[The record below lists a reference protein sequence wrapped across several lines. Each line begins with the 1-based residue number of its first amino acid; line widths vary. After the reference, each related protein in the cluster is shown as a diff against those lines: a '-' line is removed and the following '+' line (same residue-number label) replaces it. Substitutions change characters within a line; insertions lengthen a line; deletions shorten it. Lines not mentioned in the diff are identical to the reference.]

1 MSPAHSASVDPLV
14 PLSLL
19 EAVREAD
26 RPESDGEAEYA
37 PEFLNKRLGTTDTI
51 YAQIRRYNEAVR
63 RGHAIP
69 EAEVV
74 ALARLMGRRPDA
86 IELFRSAGIMIA
98 RTAYGRLSPLK
109 RGSVNLLPRIVAR
122 PIARRQA
129 QKLLARYFG
138 ARLNKSGPVLSMDVP
153 GGAPVSAGAD
163 EPGREYYDAAL
174 RELLALLTLT

>member
-1 MSPAHSASVDPLV
+1 MSVDPLV

-19 EAVREAD
+19 EALREAD

-51 YAQIRRYNEAVR
+51 YAQIRRYTEARR
-63 RGHAIP
+63 RGQPIP
-69 EAEVV
+69 EGEVV

-86 IELFRSAGIMIA
+86 IDVFRNAGITAA
-98 RTAYGRLSPLK
+98 RAAYGRLSAIK
-109 RGSVNLLPRIVAR
+109 RGSVNLLPRFVAR

-138 ARLNKSGPVLSMDVP
+138 ASLIKSGPALEMDIP
-153 GGAPVSAGAD
+153 ARAPVAVGAD

>member
-1 MSPAHSASVDPLV
+1 MSVDPLV

-37 PEFLNKRLGTTDTI
+37 PEFLNKRLGTTDTV
-51 YAQIRRYNEAVR
+51 YAQIRRYSEAVR
-63 RGHAIP
+63 RGQPID
-69 EAEVV
+69 EEEVV
-74 ALARLMGRRPDA
+74 ALARLIARRPDA
-86 IELFRSAGIMIA
+86 FELFRSAGAATA
-98 RTAYGRLSPLK
+98 RTAYGRLSAIK
-109 RGSVNLLPRIVAR
+109 RGSVNLLPRLVAR

-129 QKLLARYFG
+129 RKLLARYFG
-138 ARLNKSGPVLSMDVP
+138 AVLNRSGATLRMDVP
-153 GGAPVSAGAD
+153 ARAPVSAGAD

>member
-1 MSPAHSASVDPLV
+1 MSPASITSVDPLV

-26 RPESDGEAEYA
+26 RPDGDGEAEYA
-37 PEFLNKRLGTTDTI
+37 PEFLNKRLGTTDTV
-51 YAQIRRYNEAVR
+51 YAQIRRYNEAAK
-63 RGHAIP
+63 RGNPIP

-74 ALARLMGRRPDA
+74 ALARLIGRRPDA
-86 IELFRSAGIMIA
+86 LELFRNAGVVTA
-98 RTAYGRLSPLK
+98 RAAYGRLSPIK
-109 RGSVNLLPRIVAR
+109 RACLNLLPRIAAR

-138 ARLNKSGPVLSMDVP
+138 AVLNRTGPVLRMDVP
-153 GGAPVSAGAD
+153 ARAPVSAGAD

-174 RELLALLTLT
+174 RELLTLLTLI